1 MNRTIKTFDEHKINY
16 VYRQGINAKPDQI
29 VLMLHG
35 IFSNQSENGRYDRLA
50 SVLNNAGFNTLSFDF
65 RGHGE
70 SRFSTQEFSISGA
83 INDLQAVLKTL
94 QEDGCTHV
102 QLVASS
108 FSACIAILANAIAQK
123 NTIVSIAFLNPVV
136 DLYNTV
142 LLAKSKNAKPYF
154 DSTIITNIFLNG
166 SAILANGFVV
176 SNQFFHELCFI
187 KPYEFIKQLRI
198 PTIVFH
204 GTADEKVDFKISTTH
219 FIKATNCK
227 IVLVEDASHAFK
239 NPDKEKIVFDGLV
252 EWALENSVLF

>member
-1 MNRTIKTFDEHKINY
+1 MKRSIKTFDGHKINY
-16 VYRQGINAKPDQI
+16 VYRQGINAKPDQM

-35 IFSNQSENGRYDRLA
+35 IFSNHTENGRYDRLA
-50 SVLNNAGFNTLSFDF
+50 NALNNAGFNTLNFDF

-70 SRFSTQEFSISGA
+70 SNFSTQEFSISGA
-83 INDLQAVLKTL
+83 INDLQAVIKTL
-94 QEDGCTHV
+94 QEDGYKYV
-102 QLVASS
+102 QLIASS

-142 LLAKSKNAKPYF
+142 LLAKSENNNPYF
-154 DSTIITNIFLNG
+154 NPAIINNIFLNG
-166 SAILANGFVV
+166 SAILENGFVV
-176 SNQFFHELCFI
+176 SSQFFHELSFI
-187 KPYEFIKQLRI
+187 KPYDFIQHLRI

-227 IVLVEDASHAFK
+227 IVLIDEATHAFK
-239 NPDKEKIVFDGLV
+239 DPDKEKIVFDGLV
-252 EWALENSVLF
+252 EWVLENSVNF